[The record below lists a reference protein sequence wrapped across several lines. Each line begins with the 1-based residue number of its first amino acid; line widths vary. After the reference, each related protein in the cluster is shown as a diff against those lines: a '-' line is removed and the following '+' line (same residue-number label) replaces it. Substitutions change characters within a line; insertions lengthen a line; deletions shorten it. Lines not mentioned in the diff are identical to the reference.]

1 MFYSFYRGIQSD
13 ISTRFHPLKL
23 YCSELE
29 PPENGPAKVEVQHR
43 ATLSQL
49 RQNVFFSYRVS
60 GILEPVQKYRDTFIY
75 KTKKKKI
82 LDFPSPEVIHS

>member
-60 GILEPVQKYRDTFIY
+60 GILEPVQKYRDTFISTY
-75 KTKKKKI
+75 AIFVLNNIGIMGIKI
-82 LDFPSPEVIHS
+82 